1 MIIVPC
7 DSETEKFAPAYGAPK
22 LVCLQWQCPTRGPQ
36 ILTRKSGALDV
47 VEQLLTDPEVRL
59 VLHNGAY
66 DLAVWAAEGLLE
78 QVWAA
83 LRSGRVHCTWVFER
97 LGEVAGYSSRKKLD
111 LATCMKAHGL
121 PAPSLKDAG
130 LATEFGQF
138 IDADEIPNPH
148 RTYALEDLLVGK
160 LYERQLRRFERVPLD
175 ALARLTMRQFALQLM
190 SVWGMTTNGDAVTAL
205 ERDAR
210 QALAEI
216 TPLAQEWGFVR
227 ADGTRCMA
235 AIKAE
240 VERSYGASCP
250 RTPTGQAQTGEQVLE
265 AAESP
270 KLQTFAEYAT
280 LIKCLNNDVPNLRA
294 SGTGWIS
301 TRYGMADTLRTTS
314 GGDRKASR
322 TGLMALQNMKQFGGL
337 RECIRPRP
345 GFSFYNVDASGLE
358 LCSLAQLCV
367 SRLGRRGMAAAI
379 AAAGTPGVIHTRVGA
394 QMAHQS
400 EADFAARLKAKD
412 PTAVLIRTRAKN
424 GVFGY
429 MGGLGAATY
438 VDYIAKASK
447 GKVRITLE
455 EAKQIKLDLFA
466 AVPDI
471 EAWLRDACESA
482 DGGDTYDCEI
492 GYGITRAGIWY
503 AASRNNPFQSLA
515 AECMGEV
522 VVDLSEAC
530 YTGVLSGARPCL
542 FVHDEL
548 LFEVPEGSEHDFEQ
562 SFLRLAGDAT
572 RRIMPDVPVMWE
584 GEACDRYS
592 KSAKRVTAPDGRLMV
607 WTPEKQGKTQ

>member
-7 DSETEKFAPAYGAPK
+7 DSETERFAPAYGAPK

-47 VEQLLTDPEVRL
+47 AEQLLTDPGVVL
-59 VLHNGAY
+59 VGHSIAY
-66 DLAVWAAEGLLE
+66 DCAVWAAEGLLE
-78 QVWAA
+78 HVWEA
-83 LRSGRVHCTWVFER
+83 LRAGRVHCTWVFER
-97 LGEVAGYSSRKKLD
+97 LGEIAGYSSRKQLD

-130 LATEFGQF
+130 LATDFGRF
-138 IDADEIPNPH
+138 IDADDIPDPH

-190 SVWGMTTNGDAVTAL
+190 SVWGMQTERGAVDALAADA
-205 ERDAR
+205 ER
-210 QALAEI
+210 ALAELR
-216 TPLAQEWGFVR
+216 PLAQEWGFVR
-227 ADGTRCMA
+227 PNGTRNMA
-235 AIKAE
+235 NIKAE
-240 VERSYGASCP
+240 VERAYGAACP
-250 RTPTGQAQTGEQVLE
+250 RTPTGAAQTGELVLE
-265 AAESP
+265 SAESP
-270 KLQTFAEYAT
+270 KLQAFAEYAT

-314 GGDRKASR
+314 SGDKKGQRS
-322 TGLMALQNMKQFGGL
+322 GLIAMQNLKQFGGI

-367 SRLGRRGMAAAI
+367 TRLGRRGMAQAI

-394 QMAHQS
+394 QMAHQT
-400 EADFAARLKAKD
+400 EAEFAARLKAKD
-412 PTAVLIRTRAKN
+412 PTATLIRTRAKN

-447 GKVRITLE
+447 GKVRITLD
-455 EAKQIKLDLFA
+455 EAKQIKRDLFA

-471 EAWLRDACESA
+471 EAWLRDACESS
-482 DGGDTYDCEI
+482 DGGDTFDAEI
-492 GYGITRAGIWY
+492 GYGIVRAGIWY

-515 AECMGEV
+515 AECMSEV

-548 LFEVPEGSEHDFEQ
+548 LFEVPSGSEHDFEQ
-562 SFLRLAGDAT
+562 TFLRLAKAAT
-572 RRIMPDVPVMWE
+572 TRVMPDVPVMWE
-584 GEACDRYS
+584 GEATDRYS
-592 KSAKRVTAPDGRLMV
+592 KSAKRVVSPDGRLLV
-607 WTPEKQGKTQ
+607 WSPEKQHG